1 MYKPEDI
8 TMLLMNES
16 QIRSLIRR
24 VILEAKKKKKRK
36 TKKTASQRKA
46 VKDLML
52 DKPFSTGGWPHGEDR
67 GWLPDSD
74 PVNVQV
80 KDYLEDLGL
89 L

>member
-1 MYKPEDI
+1 MK
-8 TMLLMNES
+8 LLMNES
-16 QIRSLIRR
+16 QIRSLVRFAIM
-24 VILEAKKKKKRK
+24 EARKKKKRK
-36 TKKTASQRKA
+36 TKKTARQRKA

-67 GWLPDSD
+67 GWLPDSG